1 MIFCINKGHQMASV
15 NKVILIGNLG
25 KDPEIRSSQNGGKV
39 ATLNIATTEF
49 RKDSKTGTSAEHT
62 EWHRISIFGKLADV
76 ADQYLKK
83 GSPVFIEG
91 RIRTNKWTDKA
102 GIERYG
108 VEVICENLQL
118 LGSRPQTSNSGGA
131 DADSSYGGFSQSASG
146 HAGSYA
152 STEFE
157 EDIIPF

>member
-1 MIFCINKGHQMASV
+1 MASV

-25 KDPEIRSSQNGGKV
+25 RDPEIRSSQNGGKV
-39 ATLNIATTEF
+39 ATINIATTEF
-49 RKDSKTGTSAEHT
+49 RKDTKTGTSAEHT
-62 EWHRISIFGKLADV
+62 EWHRISIFGKLTDV
-76 ADQYLKK
+76 AEQYLKK

-118 LGSRPQTSNSGGA
+118 LGSRPQASQGNSA
-131 DADSSYGGFSQSASG
+131 ETELSSGGFSQGASG
-146 HAGSYA
+146 NVDSYA
-152 STEFE
+152 LTEID

>member
-1 MIFCINKGHQMASV
+1 MASV
-15 NKVILIGNLG
+15 NKIILIGNLG
-25 KDPEIRSSQNGGKV
+25 RDPEIRASQNGGRV

-49 RKDSKTGTSAEHT
+49 RKDTKTGASAEHT
-62 EWHRISIFGKLADV
+62 EWHRISIFGKLVDV
-76 ADQYLKK
+76 AEQYLQK

-118 LGSRPQTSNSGGA
+118 LGGRPQVAHDSDIEVT
-131 DADSSYGGFSQSASG
+131 SSYDGFSQKVSG
-146 HAGSYA
+146 NINTYDT
-152 STEFE
+152 TEFD

>member
-1 MIFCINKGHQMASV
+1 MASV

-25 KDPEIRSSQNGGKV
+25 RDPEIRSSQNGGKI
-39 ATLNIATTEF
+39 ASLNIATTEF
-49 RKDSKTGTSAEHT
+49 RKDSKTGSSAEHT
-62 EWHRISIFGKLADV
+62 EWHRISIFGKLSDV
-76 ADQYLKK
+76 AEQYLKK

-118 LGSRPQTSNSGGA
+118 LAGRPQALNDGNTEVTSSN
-131 DADSSYGGFSQSASG
+131 DRFSQNLSRD
-146 HAGSYA
+146 AGS
-152 STEFE
+152 SSSIDFD

>member
-1 MIFCINKGHQMASV
+1 MASV
-15 NKVILIGNLG
+15 NRVILIGNLG
-25 KDPEIRSSQNGGKV
+25 RDPEVRSSQNAGKV
-39 ATLNIATTEF
+39 ATVNIATTEF
-49 RKDSKTGTSAEHT
+49 RKDSKTGISGEQT

-76 ADQYLKK
+76 AEQYLKK

-102 GIERYG
+102 GVERYG

-118 LGSRPQTSNSGGA
+118 LGSRPQVYQDGGSN
-131 DADSSYGGFSQSASG
+131 
-146 HAGSYA
+146 A
-152 STEFE
+152 STGFD

>member
-1 MIFCINKGHQMASV
+1 MASV

-25 KDPEIRSSQNGGKV
+25 RDPEIRSSQNGGKV

-76 ADQYLKK
+76 AEQYLKK

-91 RIRTNKWTDKA
+91 RIRTNKWTDKT

-118 LGSRPQTSNSGGA
+118 LGSRPQASQFGGTETEP
-131 DADSSYGGFSQSASG
+131 SYGGFIQGASENR
-146 HAGSYA
+146 HSYA
-152 STEFE
+152 STNFD

>member
-1 MIFCINKGHQMASV
+1 MASV

-25 KDPEIRSSQNGGKV
+25 RDPEIRSSQNGGKV

-76 ADQYLKK
+76 AEQYLKK

-91 RIRTNKWTDKA
+91 RIRTNKWTDKV

-118 LGSRPQTSNSGGA
+118 LGSRPQTSHAGGIESE
-131 DADSSYGGFSQSASG
+131 SSYGEFSHNASESGGSNDSA
-146 HAGSYA
+146 
-152 STEFE
+152 EFD

>member
-1 MIFCINKGHQMASV
+1 MASV

-25 KDPEIRSSQNGGKV
+25 RGPEIRSSQNGGKI

-49 RKDSKTGTSAEHT
+49 RKDAKTGTSAEHT

-76 ADQYLKK
+76 AEQYLKK

-108 VEVICENLQL
+108 VEVICESLQL
-118 LGSRPQTSNSGGA
+118 LGSRPQSSSGSSA
-131 DADSSYGGFSQSASG
+131 EATSSYGGFSQGASENRN
-146 HAGSYA
+146 SYA
-152 STEFE
+152 SADFD

>member
-1 MIFCINKGHQMASV
+1 MASV
-15 NKVILIGNLG
+15 NKVMLIGNLG
-25 KDPEIRSSQNGGKV
+25 RDPEIRSSQHGGKI

-76 ADQYLKK
+76 AEQYLKK
-83 GSPVFIEG
+83 GSPVFVEG

-118 LGSRPQTSNSGGA
+118 LGSRPHTSQAGRIETE
-131 DADSSYGGFSQSASG
+131 SYGGFSKSASG
-146 HAGSYA
+146 NASAYS
-152 STEFE
+152 STEFD

>member
-1 MIFCINKGHQMASV
+1 MASV
-15 NKVILIGNLG
+15 NTVILIGNLG
-25 KDPEIRSSQNGGKV
+25 RDPEIRSTQTGGKV

-49 RKDSKTGTSAEHT
+49 RKDSKTGTSVEHT

-76 ADQYLKK
+76 AEQYLKK

-91 RIRTNKWTDKA
+91 RIRTNKWTDKD
-102 GIERYG
+102 GLERSG

-118 LGSRPQTSNSGGA
+118 LGSRPQGTSDTPPNGKG
-131 DADSSYGGFSQSASG
+131 SSND
-146 HAGSYA
+146 
-152 STEFE
+152 EFQD

>member
-1 MIFCINKGHQMASV
+1 MASV

-25 KDPEIRSSQNGGKV
+25 RDPEVRSSPNGGKV
-39 ATLNIATTEF
+39 ATLNIATAEF
-49 RKDSKTGTSAEHT
+49 RKDSKTGTTIEHT

-76 ADQYLKK
+76 AKQYLKK

-108 VEVICENLQL
+108 VEIICENLQL
-118 LGSRPQTSNSGGA
+118 LGGRSQAYGVTGA
-131 DADSSYGGFSQSASG
+131 ETTPSYGGFSQNAPSNANT
-146 HAGSYA
+146 YT
-152 STEFE
+152 STKFD
-157 EDIIPF
+157 EDVIPF

>member
-1 MIFCINKGHQMASV
+1 MASV

-25 KDPEIRSSQNGGKV
+25 RDPEIRSSQNGGKI

-76 ADQYLKK
+76 AEQYLKK

-91 RIRTNKWTDKA
+91 RIRTNKWTDKT

-108 VEVICENLQL
+108 IEIICENLQL
-118 LGSRPQTSNSGGA
+118 LGSRPLVSSSASAEAISSHGGLSHNASGGA
-131 DADSSYGGFSQSASG
+131 STFV
-146 HAGSYA
+146 
-152 STEFE
+152 STEFD

>member
-1 MIFCINKGHQMASV
+1 MASV
-15 NKVILIGNLG
+15 NKVILLGNLG
-25 KDPEIRSSQNGGKV
+25 RDPEVRSSSNGGKV

-49 RKDSKTGTSAEHT
+49 RKDSKTGVAAEHT

-76 ADQYLKK
+76 AEQYLKK

-91 RIRTNKWTDKA
+91 RIRTNKWIDKT

-108 VEVICENLQL
+108 VEIICENLQL
-118 LGSRPQTSNSGGA
+118 LGSRPQSLHAG
-131 DADSSYGGFSQSASG
+131 DVDVESSSSGFSQSASG
-146 HAGSYA
+146 HGGAYS
-152 STEFE
+152 STEFN

>member
-1 MIFCINKGHQMASV
+1 MASV

-25 KDPEIRSSQNGGKV
+25 RDPEIRSSQNVGKV

-49 RKDSKTGTSAEHT
+49 RRDTKTGTSAEYT

-76 ADQYLKK
+76 AEQYLKK

-108 VEVICENLQL
+108 VEIICESLQL
-118 LGSRPQTSNSGGA
+118 LSSRPQVSHDSDAEGTSL
-131 DADSSYGGFSQSASG
+131 YGGVSQKASG
-146 HAGSYA
+146 NINTYN
-152 STEFE
+152 STEFD